1 MTFQYSTNTLHSALQ
16 VVRLR
21 VPSWRPV
28 LCWMPVLRWMPVQ
41 SWMPTRKCMHWVKT
55 HTLSTTISTIV
66 LFARLSQVIV
76 TAQLQPNTKMVW
88 PHNAVEPT
96 HHHHT
101 NFEGTSRQPMNL
113 IFGMQPY
120 FGLHQ
125 ILNMKTKVVVT
136 WPSLPLGLC
145 NFNPTAKTFNA
156 LPGNLGS
163 SKNHPKTSL
172 NWLWHNSKLT

>member
-96 HHHHT
+96 HH
-101 NFEGTSRQPMNL
+101 
-113 IFGMQPY
+113 
-120 FGLHQ
+120 
-125 ILNMKTKVVVT
+125 
-136 WPSLPLGLC
+136 
-145 NFNPTAKTFNA
+145 PTTTDTLKA

-163 SKNHPKTSL
+163 WFSVCNLILTQLDEIWKTTSIFL
-172 NWLWHNSKLT
+172 KWKTTSILVKWKTTPIWF